1 MDRTLYLATVALLL
15 ISITAVYSLSIFA
28 TIHFDASEYIF
39 FKRQLISVIIG
50 ISVMTLV
57 SKFNPYNVFTPLG
70 FLIFIGSFLAIFIML
85 FLPEHYVKAVL
96 GAKRWIKFGGL
107 SIAPTEFFKYG
118 FLFFIS
124 WSLARKVD
132 ELNKSNSL
140 VKEITLLIP
149 YFFILII
156 VIGIIAVGQK
166 DMGQVVVILSVFM
179 ALLWL
184 SGRSKAF
191 FITTGALVAVLFV
204 ALIKYAPHRLKR
216 FEGWWV
222 WVQDSIPFLPDSM
235 KVTNKVAP
243 LHIVNSSHAIESGG
257 LVGQG
262 LGAGQYKLGFLS
274 EVHTDFILAGMS
286 EEVGFFGLMVVV
298 SLLMLIIFRIFKIAS
313 KLDKLNEKYF
323 VYGVGITIFL
333 SFIINAYGISGI
345 IPIKGIAVPL
355 LSYGGSQIIATCMAI
370 GMVLML
376 SKKVEL

>member
-166 DMGQVVVILSVFM
+166 V
-179 ALLWL
+179 
-184 SGRSKAF
+184 K
-191 FITTGALVAVLFV
+191 
-204 ALIKYAPHRLKR
+204 
-216 FEGWWV
+216 
-222 WVQDSIPFLPDSM
+222 
-235 KVTNKVAP
+235 
-243 LHIVNSSHAIESGG
+243 
-257 LVGQG
+257 
-262 LGAGQYKLGFLS
+262 
-274 EVHTDFILAGMS
+274 
-286 EEVGFFGLMVVV
+286 
-298 SLLMLIIFRIFKIAS
+298 KI
-313 KLDKLNEKYF
+313 
-323 VYGVGITIFL
+323 
-333 SFIINAYGISGI
+333 
-345 IPIKGIAVPL
+345 
-355 LSYGGSQIIATCMAI
+355 
-370 GMVLML
+370 
-376 SKKVEL
+376 